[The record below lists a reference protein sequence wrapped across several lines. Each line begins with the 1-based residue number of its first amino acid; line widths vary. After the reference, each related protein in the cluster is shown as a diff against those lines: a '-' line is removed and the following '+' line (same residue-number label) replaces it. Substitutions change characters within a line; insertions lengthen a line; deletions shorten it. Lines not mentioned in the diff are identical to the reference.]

1 MGFGV
6 DGREGGHRIPCT
18 MARLLRLEEEGGLYH
33 VINRG
38 NYRAHIFRA
47 EKTRGAFLKCLGEAC
62 EKTGWIVHAWCLMSN
77 HYHLAL
83 ETPSANLVD
92 GMRWLQG
99 TFSTRFN
106 RLRKENG
113 HLFQGRYKSLFVDPA
128 GGLGSLCHYI
138 HLNPVRAKVCSIEE
152 LSEWRWSSMRWLTH
166 PKERRSWY
174 DPRAAL
180 EHAGMLADT
189 AAGRRRYVRYLDFLS
204 EDEVAR
210 KRLKFEAMSKGWA
223 IGSNG
228 FQTDLLK
235 EHRDRVGSSA
245 IVAAG
250 LTAAREAVWQDECN
264 RLLERLGHTSK
275 DVATEGKSVGW
286 KLAVAAAMKARTTVS
301 NRWLAEQLKMG
312 NMYEVSRKVAQWSR
326 HPDPTLAR
334 KLKLTPN
341 PKA

>member
-1 MGFGV
+1 
-6 DGREGGHRIPCT
+6 

-47 EKTRGAFLKCLGEAC
+47 EKTKAAFLKCLGEAC
-62 EKTGWIVHAWCLMSN
+62 EKTGWVVHAWCLMSN

-83 ETPSANLVD
+83 ETPAAILVD

-113 HLFQGRYKSLFVDPA
+113 HLFQGRYKSLLVDPA

-152 LSEWRWSSMRWLTH
+152 LSEWRWSSMRWLSH
-166 PKERRSWY
+166 PKERRPWY
-174 DPRAAL
+174 DPRVAL
-180 EHAGMLADT
+180 GHAWTLADT
-189 AAGRRRYVRYLDFLS
+189 AAGRRRYVKYLDFLN

-210 KRLKFEAMSKGWA
+210 KEFKFDEMSKGWA

-228 FQTDLLK
+228 FQKDLLK
-235 EHRDRVGSSA
+235 EHRNLVGSAS

-250 LTAAREAVWQDECN
+250 LTEAREAGWKEECEGYL
-264 RLLERLGHTSK
+264 RRLGRTTR
-275 DVATEGKSVGW
+275 DVKREGKSVAW
-286 KLAVAAAMKARTTVS
+286 KLAVAAAMKARTTVT
-301 NRWLAEQLKMG
+301 NRWLAEHLEMG
-312 NMYEVSRKVAQWSR
+312 NMYEVSRKVAHWLR
-326 HPDPTLAR
+326 NPDPALAK